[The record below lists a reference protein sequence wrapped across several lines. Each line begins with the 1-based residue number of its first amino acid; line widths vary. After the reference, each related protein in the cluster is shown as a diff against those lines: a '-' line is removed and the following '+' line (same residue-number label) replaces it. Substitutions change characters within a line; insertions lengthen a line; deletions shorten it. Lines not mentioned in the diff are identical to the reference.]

1 MKKERVDYN
10 ISIEKE
16 LEAIENLSNRLI
28 KDGFNAEN
36 TVVVTVSTDYSSIA
50 GQLIRHN
57 LSKNGEIAYGFGVDV
72 PYPDQ
77 HWEMGFEREL
87 RDVFQ
92 TYEYEFDDKTLIL
105 VENAIIRGGNYKFL
119 TEWINLHYPNMKV
132 ITLSLF
138 ENNYSIFKS
147 DYVFEYYDNNVSD
160 ITFHFEKP
168 NRHWS

>member
-1 MKKERVDYN
+1 MEKERKDYN

-57 LSKNGEIAYGFGVDV
+57 LSKNGEICDGFGVDV
-72 PYPDQ
+72 PYPDE
-77 HWEMGFEREL
+77 H
-87 RDVFQ
+87 
-92 TYEYEFDDKTLIL
+92 FDNLYSLNLYDTFKIHANSFGNKKLLL

-168 NRHWS
+168 NRHWR